1 MNEHMHKNCDELLGS
16 LSAYIDGDLPPE
28 LCEELERH
36 LAGCNDCRVVLNT
49 TKRTIDLVHSPI
61 EKPDLPE
68 DVRERLFKR
77 LNLDT
82 YLTVITSYSI
92 HYTKLYELHLN
103 KIQTVRSDDC

>member
-1 MNEHMHKNCDELLGS
+1 MSEHTHKNCRELLGS
-16 LSAYIDGDLPPE
+16 LSSYIDGDLSPE
-28 LCEELERH
+28 LCEELEKH
-36 LAGCNDCRVVLNT
+36 LAGCTDCQVVLNT

-82 YLTVITSYSI
+82 YLSP
-92 HYTKLYELHLN
+92 KP
-103 KIQTVRSDDC
+103 K

>member
-1 MNEHMHKNCDELLGS
+1 MNEHVHKNCEGLLES

-28 LCEELERH
+28 LCAELEKH
-36 LAGCNDCRVVLNT
+36 LAGCNDCTVVLNT

-82 YLTVITSYSI
+82 YLDPEP
-92 HYTKLYELHLN
+92 K
-103 KIQTVRSDDC
+103 